1 LPTITK
7 KHSTAKRKT
16 RICALD
22 KAPYSMSEH
31 HHQVALFQW
40 ASRSEG
46 RYPELA
52 AMYSVPNGGA
62 RSKAAAGKLK
72 AEGVRAGIPDI
83 CLPLRTN
90 RYGALYIELKA
101 PAENGK
107 PAGRVSVA
115 QRNMIAQLTDLGNC
129 VRVAYGWE
137 DAMEEI
143 LVYLA
148 EYPAGR
154 KVG

>member
-1 LPTITK
+1 
-7 KHSTAKRKT
+7 
-16 RICALD
+16 
-22 KAPYSMSEH
+22 MSEH

-52 AMYSVPNGGA
+52 VMYAIPNGGA

-83 CLPLRTN
+83 CLPLRTV

-101 PAENGK
+101 PAEHGK
-107 PAGRVSVA
+107 PSGRVSKE
-115 QRNMIAQLTDLGNC
+115 QKKMIAHLTELGNY
-129 VRVAYGWE
+129 VVVAYGLE

>member
-1 LPTITK
+1 MPTITK

-22 KAPYSMSEH
+22 KAPHSMSEH

-40 ASRSEG
+40 ASRAEG

-72 AEGVRAGIPDI
+72 AEGVKAGIPDI
-83 CLPLRTN
+83 CLPLRTHK
-90 RYGALYIELKA
+90 YGALYIELKA
-101 PAENGK
+101 PAEHGS

-115 QRNMIAQLTDLGNC
+115 QRKMIAHLTDLGNC
-129 VRVAYGWE
+129 VRVAYGWQ
-137 DAMEEI
+137 DAMSMIEDH
-143 LVYLA
+143 LA
-148 EYPAGR
+148 EHLAWR
-154 KVG
+154 KGE